1 MKDKIQ
7 TMHDIYMNCEIKLT
21 FMQEKYNLG
30 ISLQQLASV

>member
-21 FMQEKYNLG
+21 FMQEKYKAYRYN
-30 ISLQQLASV
+30 S